1 MKIKNAKT
9 APEKQRTGECRLP
22 HVIAQIVII
31 AEIPVWPQF
40 CPEIGRKLQAE
51 KYASSIGSRIGY
63 VVEVGGK
70 RICVRQEECKE
81 L

>member
-1 MKIKNAKT
+1 MKIKKCENCTRKAKN
-9 APEKQRTGECRLP
+9 GERRLP
-22 HVIAQIVII
+22 HVITQIVIT
-31 AEIPVWPQF
+31 AKIPVWPQF
-40 CPEIGRKLQAE
+40 CPEIGRKLRAE